1 MTTTPI
7 HSSHDRLVVCLD
19 GEITPHGAREF
30 VLAVDQRL
38 ERYFCEHLEV
48 VVRLPRRL
56 PGRARAHGAGVCA
69 LARRRGGRSR
79 VGHRQGAQRE
89 CNGPSAHDRPSAVG
103 GTAPNAR
110 GGCGASGAAIS
121 CRFRRSE
128 CRPGRQRRAAR
139 LETTVRRRCAT
150 TRNHTGDGPKI
161 GPGRPRLGGRSWTG
175 LRPRASSAP
184 AAPSPPQSPP
194 SASCGVAAPRAARQ
208 RSPRGAMP
216 PQNADKER
224 APAERENRSP
234 PTMR

>member
-48 VVRLPRRL
+48 RPRRR
-56 PGRARAHGAGVCA
+56 PTPRAV
-69 LARRRGGRSR
+69 L
-79 VGHRQGAQRE
+79 
-89 CNGPSAHDRPSAVG
+89 PSAVG
-103 GTAPNAR
+103 GTAPSAR
-110 GGCGASGAAIS
+110 GGCGASSAAVS

-139 LETTVRRRCAT
+139 LGTTVRRCAT
-150 TRNHTGDGPKI
+150 TRNHTGAWPKI
-161 GPGRPRLGGRSWTG
+161 GLGRPRLGGRSWAGSSRAFTSSIAAKRF
-175 LRPRASSAP
+175 LRRCSSAG
-184 AAPSPPQSPP
+184 SP
-194 SASCGVAAPRAARQ
+194 SALAPRGDAT
-208 RSPRGAMP
+208 PNG
-216 PQNADKER
+216 DKER